1 MVLARSARPDEIPAV
16 RRILEEE
23 MKNRFAA
30 VLGIAFSALLAFTSI
45 ASAQKPVSAAEA
57 VSATFT
63 ITAIDHAGRIVT
75 LQDKDGGMQD
85 VYCGP
90 DVRRFDSLKVGDKVT
105 FRYYES
111 MVTAISQPGTAP
123 KPPVSQGVTRS
134 AGEKP
139 GGTVSQQMTATVTIA
154 AIDQK
159 VPSVT
164 VTGPR
169 GNKMSFKV
177 DKKNLEGYKVGDK
190 VDITYTQ
197 ALAVSVDAAK

>member
-1 MVLARSARPDEIPAV
+1 
-16 RRILEEE
+16 
-23 MKNRFAA
+23 MKSRFAGA
-30 VLGIAFSALLAFTSI
+30 LGIALGALLTFTTI
-45 ASAQKPVSAAEA
+45 ASAQKPVNAGDA

-63 ITAIDHAGRIVT
+63 ITAIDHGSRIVT
-75 LQDKDGGMQD
+75 LQATDGTTQE

-90 DVRRFDSLKVGDKVT
+90 GIQRFDSLKVGDKVT

-134 AGEKP
+134 AGDKP
-139 GGTVSQQMTATVTIA
+139 GGTVSQQLTATVTIA

-169 GNKMSFKV
+169 GNKMSFKA

-197 ALAVSVDAAK
+197 ALAVSVEGSK